1 MPFSRKF
8 SRRAAIVAVVGA
20 AVVVAGALVGFQPVT
35 RGFGAQDAVCAFC
48 HEDSEYDAASKVL
61 WDGVRP
67 ITRVHPATPQGGQAG
82 CADCHLPEGLL
93 ASAYAYTHFLTITDL
108 FGRVRDHEAERR
120 GPWVPPAAKRAYRV
134 RDGLLEYDSATCRTC
149 HVESEIEPKRK
160 RGQKAH
166 ANALKNKETCIE
178 CHDNLVHREV
188 PPQRAFR
195 EQSWASGN

>member
-8 SRRAAIVAVVGA
+8 TRRAAIA
-20 AVVVAGALVGFQPVT
+20 AVIGASVAAAAALAAFQPVT
-35 RGFGAQDAVCAFC
+35 RGFVAQDAVCFFC
-48 HEDSEYDAASKVL
+48 HEEPEYNAASKVL

-67 ITRVHPATPQGGQAG
+67 ITRIHPATPQGGQAR

-108 FGRVRDHEAERR
+108 FGYGHDHEAERR
-120 GPWVPPAAKRAYRV
+120 GPWVPHAAKRAYRV
-134 RDGLLEYDSATCRTC
+134 RDRLMEYDSATCRTC
-149 HVESEIEPKRK
+149 HIESEIKPKRK

-188 PPQRAFR
+188 PARRAFR
-195 EQSWASGN
+195 K

>member
-20 AVVVAGALVGFQPVT
+20 VVVVGVAVAAFQPVT
-35 RGFGAQDAVCAFC
+35 HGFVAQDAVCIFC
-48 HEDSEYDAASKVL
+48 HEEAEYDAASKVL
-61 WDGVRP
+61 WNAVRP
-67 ITRVHPATPQGGQAG
+67 ITRVHPATPEGGQAR

-108 FGRVRDHEAERR
+108 FGDVRDRAAERR

-134 RDGLLEYDSATCRTC
+134 RDGLMESDSATCRTC
-149 HVESEIEPKRK
+149 HIESEIKPKRK

-166 ANALKNKETCIE
+166 ANALKNQETCIE

-188 PPQRAFR
+188 PPRRACR
-195 EQSWASGN
+195 E